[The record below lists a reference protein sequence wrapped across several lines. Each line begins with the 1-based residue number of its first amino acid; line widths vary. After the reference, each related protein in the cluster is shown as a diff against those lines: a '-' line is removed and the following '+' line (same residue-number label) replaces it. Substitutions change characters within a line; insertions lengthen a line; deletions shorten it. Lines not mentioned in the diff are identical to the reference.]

1 VVAGL
6 VEGKVALVTGAGGGI
21 GRASAEIFVREGAR
35 GVVVVDV
42 KKDGGEETVA
52 GIRSAGGDA
61 HYLDADVSDEDSVA
75 RMVRFAVDTYGALD
89 CAHNNAG
96 VSGVRAPL
104 VECELAEWDRVVR
117 VNLTS
122 VFLCLKHELR
132 QMVGQGGG
140 AIVNTSSAAGLVGI
154 PGLPHYVASKHGVLG
169 LTKTAALEFARQG
182 IRVNAVCPGGIDTP
196 MMRAFIG
203 DDPET
208 ERAMKA
214 AQPTGELARA
224 EQVAEAVVWL
234 CSDAASFVNGET
246 MVVDGG
252 VLCR

>member
-1 VVAGL
+1 MAGL

-140 AIVNTSSAAGLVGI
+140 AIVNTSSGAGLVGVKGM
-154 PGLPHYVASKHGVLG
+154 PAYVAAKHGVAG
-169 LTKTAALEFARQG
+169 LTRALR
-182 IRVNAVCPGGIDTP
+182 
-196 MMRAFIG
+196 
-203 DDPET
+203 
-208 ERAMKA
+208 
-214 AQPTGELARA
+214 
-224 EQVAEAVVWL
+224 
-234 CSDAASFVNGET
+234 
-246 MVVDGG
+246 
-252 VLCR
+252 